1 MRELT
6 NNEMH
11 LVYGREPVTLTGIL
25 LYVGAAAAITAIIK
39 MCTAGKGKVKLPG
52 ITLEWSS

>member
-1 MRELT
+1 MRELSSD
-6 NNEMH
+6 EMR
-11 LVYGREPVTLTGIL
+11 LVFGREPVTLTGIL

-52 ITLEWSS
+52 ISLEWTS

>member
-1 MRELT
+1 MYQLSEQ
-6 NNEMH
+6 EMH
-11 LVYGREPVTLTGIL
+11 NITGKEAVTLTGIL

-52 ITLEWSS
+52 ITLEWNS

>member
-1 MRELT
+1 MRELSRD
-6 NNEMH
+6 EMQ
-11 LVYGREPVTLTGIL
+11 LVFGREPVTLTGIL

-52 ITLEWSS
+52 ISLEWTS

>member
-1 MRELT
+1 MREMSY
-6 NNEMH
+6 NEMQ
-11 LVYGREPVTLTGIL
+11 LVFGREPVTLTGIL

-52 ITLEWSS
+52 ISLEWTS